1 MSYKVWLDKKFIFK
15 EEIGDKCFWMN
26 ASSVAKHNYINLKV
40 LIQTNQDQQWKRI
53 NGKKYLEKENFLLD
67 NSSIHCFW
75 IRKSVFLEVFL
86 LFPTQTPNENQ
97 NCQSTNCKLSD

>member
-1 MSYKVWLDKKFIFK
+1 MIYKVWLDKKFIFK

-53 NGKKYLEKENFLLD
+53 NGKNILKKRIFFLTTRAFIAFEYEKVYF
-67 NSSIHCFW
+67 
-75 IRKSVFLEVFL
+75 
-86 LFPTQTPNENQ
+86 
-97 NCQSTNCKLSD
+97 